1 MKTVVIIGAGPAGL
15 TAAYDLKK
23 QSGNELRVILLEESG
38 EIGGISRTVRHNGCR
53 IDLGGHRFFSKNEQV
68 NALWQEIMPM
78 QGAPSM
84 DDRVLSRDVPL
95 SVGGPDPER
104 EDRVMLSRHRVSRI
118 YYLQKFFDYP
128 ISVKPQTFINM
139 GFARTMKS
147 GFGYLAAR
155 MHKLPVTSLE
165 NFYINQFGRP
175 LYEMFFEHYTENLW
189 GVHPSQIAPDWG
201 AQRVKGLSLMK
212 VFTSA
217 VTKPFRKENGRVET
231 SLIERFSYPKYG
243 PGQFWETMA
252 ADAQKLG
259 AELKMNTRAVGF
271 TRDENGRIA
280 SVIAEGADGVRA
292 EIPCDAV
299 FSSMPIKDLAEAM
312 PGMPEDVKAVAAALP
327 YRDFMT
333 VGLLVDKLKIKN
345 ETKLKTLGNIVPDCW
360 IYIHDRSA
368 KIGRMQIFNNWSPYM
383 VKDPEHTVWGVHP
396 SQIAPDWGAQ
406 RVKGLSLMKV
416 FTSAV
421 TKPFR
426 KENGRVETSLIERFS
441 YPKYGPGQ
449 FWETMAADAQK
460 LGAEL
465 KMNTRAVGFTRD
477 ENGRIASVIAEGAD
491 GVRAEIPCDAVFS
504 SMPIKDLAEAMPG
517 MPEDVKA
524 VAAALPYRDF
534 MTVGL
539 LVDKLKIKNE
549 TKLKTLGNIVPDCWI
564 YIHDRSAKIGRM
576 QIFNNWSPYMVK
588 DPEHTVWIGLEYFC
602 NEGDEMWAMSDE
614 DFIRM
619 ATEEVERIGI
629 LEAGCPVRDSI
640 RIRVKKAYPAYFGA
654 YAQMDKVRGWLC
666 GIDNLYCIGRNGQH
680 RYNNMDHSMLTALTA
695 SQLYRSGSSEKAA
708 LWNINT
714 EESYHEDKDEK

>member
-1 MKTVVIIGAGPAGL
+1 
-15 TAAYDLKK
+15 
-23 QSGNELRVILLEESG
+23 
-38 EIGGISRTVRHNGCR
+38 
-53 IDLGGHRFFSKNEQV
+53 
-68 NALWQEIMPM
+68 
-78 QGAPSM
+78 
-84 DDRVLSRDVPL
+84 
-95 SVGGPDPER
+95 
-104 EDRVMLSRHRVSRI
+104 
-118 YYLQKFFDYP
+118 
-128 ISVKPQTFINM
+128 M

-217 VTKPFRKENGRVET
+217 ITKPFRREGGEVET

-252 ADAQKLG
+252 ADAQAMG
-259 AELKMNTRAVGF
+259 AELRMNTRAVGL
-271 TRDENGRIA
+271 TRDESGRIV
-280 SVIAEGADGVRA
+280 SVAVEGADGTRA

-312 PGMPEDVKAVAAALP
+312 ADMPQDVRNVATALP

-383 VKDPEHTVWGVHP
+383 V
-396 SQIAPDWGAQ
+396 S
-406 RVKGLSLMKV
+406 
-416 FTSAV
+416 
-421 TKPFR
+421 
-426 KENGRVETSLIERFS
+426 
-441 YPKYGPGQ
+441 
-449 FWETMAADAQK
+449 
-460 LGAEL
+460 
-465 KMNTRAVGFTRD
+465 
-477 ENGRIASVIAEGAD
+477 
-491 GVRAEIPCDAVFS
+491 
-504 SMPIKDLAEAMPG
+504 
-517 MPEDVKA
+517 
-524 VAAALPYRDF
+524 
-534 MTVGL
+534 
-539 LVDKLKIKNE
+539 
-549 TKLKTLGNIVPDCWI
+549 
-564 YIHDRSAKIGRM
+564 
-576 QIFNNWSPYMVK
+576 

-602 NEGDEMWAMSDE
+602 NEGDEMWNMSDE

-619 ATEEVERIGI
+619 ARSEIERIGF
-629 LEAGCPVRDSI
+629 LKRTARYTTASASASRRPTRPTSVPTRRWTRCATGSAASTTSTASV
-640 RIRVKKAYPAYFGA
+640 
-654 YAQMDKVRGWLC
+654 
-666 GIDNLYCIGRNGQH
+666 RNGQH

-695 SQLYRSGSSEKAA
+695 SRLYRTGDPEKAA

-714 EESYHEDKDEK
+714 EERYHETKDEQ

>member
-259 AELKMNTRAVGF
+259 AELKMNTRAVGLD
-271 TRDENGRIA
+271 RK
-280 SVIAEGADGVRA
+280 SVV
-292 EIPCDAV
+292 
-299 FSSMPIKDLAEAM
+299 
-312 PGMPEDVKAVAAALP
+312 
-327 YRDFMT
+327 
-333 VGLLVDKLKIKN
+333 
-345 ETKLKTLGNIVPDCW
+345 
-360 IYIHDRSA
+360 
-368 KIGRMQIFNNWSPYM
+368 
-383 VKDPEHTVWGVHP
+383 
-396 SQIAPDWGAQ
+396 
-406 RVKGLSLMKV
+406 
-416 FTSAV
+416 
-421 TKPFR
+421 
-426 KENGRVETSLIERFS
+426 
-441 YPKYGPGQ
+441 
-449 FWETMAADAQK
+449 
-460 LGAEL
+460 
-465 KMNTRAVGFTRD
+465 
-477 ENGRIASVIAEGAD
+477 
-491 GVRAEIPCDAVFS
+491 
-504 SMPIKDLAEAMPG
+504 
-517 MPEDVKA
+517 
-524 VAAALPYRDF
+524 
-534 MTVGL
+534 
-539 LVDKLKIKNE
+539 
-549 TKLKTLGNIVPDCWI
+549 
-564 YIHDRSAKIGRM
+564 
-576 QIFNNWSPYMVK
+576 
-588 DPEHTVWIGLEYFC
+588 
-602 NEGDEMWAMSDE
+602 
-614 DFIRM
+614 
-619 ATEEVERIGI
+619 
-629 LEAGCPVRDSI
+629 
-640 RIRVKKAYPAYFGA
+640 
-654 YAQMDKVRGWLC
+654 
-666 GIDNLYCIGRNGQH
+666 
-680 RYNNMDHSMLTALTA
+680 
-695 SQLYRSGSSEKAA
+695 
-708 LWNINT
+708 
-714 EESYHEDKDEK
+714 

>member
-1 MKTVVIIGAGPAGL
+1 
-15 TAAYDLKK
+15 
-23 QSGNELRVILLEESG
+23 
-38 EIGGISRTVRHNGCR
+38 
-53 IDLGGHRFFSKNEQV
+53 
-68 NALWQEIMPM
+68 M

-84 DDRVLSRDVPL
+84 DDRLLSRDVPL

-243 PGQFWETMA
+243 PRPVLGDVA

-312 PGMPEDVKAVAAALP
+312 PGMPGGCEGRRRRRPIAV
-327 YRDFMT
+327 
-333 VGLLVDKLKIKN
+333 
-345 ETKLKTLGNIVPDCW
+345 
-360 IYIHDRSA
+360 S
-368 KIGRMQIFNNWSPYM
+368 
-383 VKDPEHTVWGVHP
+383 
-396 SQIAPDWGAQ
+396 
-406 RVKGLSLMKV
+406 
-416 FTSAV
+416 
-421 TKPFR
+421 
-426 KENGRVETSLIERFS
+426 
-441 YPKYGPGQ
+441 
-449 FWETMAADAQK
+449 
-460 LGAEL
+460 
-465 KMNTRAVGFTRD
+465 
-477 ENGRIASVIAEGAD
+477 
-491 GVRAEIPCDAVFS
+491 
-504 SMPIKDLAEAMPG
+504 
-517 MPEDVKA
+517 
-524 VAAALPYRDF
+524 
-534 MTVGL
+534 
-539 LVDKLKIKNE
+539 
-549 TKLKTLGNIVPDCWI
+549 
-564 YIHDRSAKIGRM
+564 
-576 QIFNNWSPYMVK
+576 
-588 DPEHTVWIGLEYFC
+588 
-602 NEGDEMWAMSDE
+602 
-614 DFIRM
+614 
-619 ATEEVERIGI
+619 
-629 LEAGCPVRDSI
+629 
-640 RIRVKKAYPAYFGA
+640 
-654 YAQMDKVRGWLC
+654 
-666 GIDNLYCIGRNGQH
+666 
-680 RYNNMDHSMLTALTA
+680 
-695 SQLYRSGSSEKAA
+695 
-708 LWNINT
+708 
-714 EESYHEDKDEK
+714 

>member
-259 AELKMNTRAVGF
+259 AELKINTRAVGF

-333 VGLLVDKLKIKN
+333 VVCWWTSSKSK
-345 ETKLKTLGNIVPDCW
+345 TK
-360 IYIHDRSA
+360 
-368 KIGRMQIFNNWSPYM
+368 
-383 VKDPEHTVWGVHP
+383 P
-396 SQIAPDWGAQ
+396 SSKRWATSCRTAG
-406 RVKGLSLMKV
+406 
-416 FTSAV
+416 FTSTTAAP
-421 TKPFR
+421 K
-426 KENGRVETSLIERFS
+426 SAACRFS
-441 YPKYGPGQ
+441 TTGRLTWSK
-449 FWETMAADAQK
+449 TR
-460 LGAEL
+460 
-465 KMNTRAVGFTRD
+465 NT
-477 ENGRIASVIAEGAD
+477 
-491 GVRAEIPCDAVFS
+491 
-504 SMPIKDLAEAMPG
+504 
-517 MPEDVKA
+517 
-524 VAAALPYRDF
+524 
-534 MTVGL
+534 
-539 LVDKLKIKNE
+539 
-549 TKLKTLGNIVPDCWI
+549 
-564 YIHDRSAKIGRM
+564 
-576 QIFNNWSPYMVK
+576 
-588 DPEHTVWIGLEYFC
+588 
-602 NEGDEMWAMSDE
+602 
-614 DFIRM
+614 
-619 ATEEVERIGI
+619 
-629 LEAGCPVRDSI
+629 
-640 RIRVKKAYPAYFGA
+640 
-654 YAQMDKVRGWLC
+654 
-666 GIDNLYCIGRNGQH
+666 
-680 RYNNMDHSMLTALTA
+680 
-695 SQLYRSGSSEKAA
+695 RSGSGLNISATRATRCGRCPTRISSAWRRRKSSASAFWKRAA
-708 LWNINT
+708 PCAT
-714 EESYHEDKDEK
+714 ASASA